1 MHIIDMTLYLDI
13 ELSELDEVSDV
24 GRFVVLFESA
34 EELENSGPWIELRL
48 SHPASRI
55 REILSPDLV
64 DWRQGPF
71 ILMLYNGAVEH
82 AECVA
87 VRKDPAPRPLAKD
100 HAEPSLVHH
109 HA

>member
-34 EELENSGPWIELRL
+34 EELENNGPWIERRL

-55 REILSPDLV
+55 KEILSPDQV
-64 DWRQGPF
+64 DWRLGPF
-71 ILMLYNGAVEH
+71 ILILYNGAIEY
-82 AECVA
+82 AECVVA
-87 VRKDPAPRPLAKD
+87 GKEASAMPLARD
-100 HAEPSLVHH
+100 PEEHSLAHH